1 MINSNIL
8 KKSFNI
14 LLKNTKKRQQLILIR
29 SLQSKTVALYGK
41 MSISTIKTTE

>member
-14 LLKNTKKRQQLILIR
+14 LLKNTKKRQLILIR

-41 MSISTIKTTE
+41 MSINTIKTTE